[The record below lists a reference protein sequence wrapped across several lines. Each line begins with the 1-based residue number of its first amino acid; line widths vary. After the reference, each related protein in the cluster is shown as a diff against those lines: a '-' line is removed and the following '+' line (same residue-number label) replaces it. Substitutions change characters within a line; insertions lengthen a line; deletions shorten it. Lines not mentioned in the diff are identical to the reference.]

1 MAPKA
6 GLGLTKWPAP
16 DLLDALKTKMW
27 PENKPKRIFY
37 IKEFC
42 LLSQCVFVDL
52 PQCTIII
59 EDIKLPAKAAPTKS
73 FSSLYGQISER
84 YSRQTSLWAGSTQ
97 TTIDAKINAPFG
109 TDKQQLFTWSCTN
122 RQTKIRS
129 GRLLLIDF
137 QVNPL
142 SRLTYK

>member
-1 MAPKA
+1 MTWEQTKA
-6 GLGLTKWPAP
+6 HL
-16 DLLDALKTKMW
+16 
-27 PENKPKRIFY
+27 Y

-59 EDIKLPAKAAPTKS
+59 EDIKTPAKAGTYQII

-84 YSRQTSLWAGSTQ
+84 YSRQTSFELGPTL

-109 TDKQQLFTWSCTN
+109 TDKQQLFFT
-122 RQTKIRS
+122 
-129 GRLLLIDF
+129 
-137 QVNPL
+137 
-142 SRLTYK
+142 